1 MKRHFSIAVL
11 LLFAGIA
18 SAQVHISI
26 DEPDSTWTVQKA
38 LGDYVGQTVIFD
50 DPIVVCS
57 NANENSL
64 VISPWRMFQ
73 PQSQGE
79 AGSEAYRT
87 TVHINGTCRMAL
99 TGVSGYHRCGEKIY
113 NLKAKVNST
122 SSLSFIS
129 GEWRGNTRANLEA
142 GLPELGDYRLL
153 VCAMNLENYYMTLGS
168 MGAKTESQ
176 RQKQRTKV
184 SKALAK
190 INADIYGLVELQ
202 QGNEAIA
209 EIVSDLNK
217 NLPSRDYKYFTEGG
231 SGTMQKSD
239 FVYDAKVVE
248 PIGLPVEINAEL
260 QNRKKMICF
269 REKATGEK
277 FIYSI
282 NHFKAMNSGSASIR
296 VREASAVLDRYK
308 SYRTNPNI
316 SDNDILIM
324 GDLNAYAKEDP
335 ITLFLE
341 NGMIDLHRAFHADSS
356 YSYQYSAR
364 AGYLDHA
371 LCNNTLYRQVTGM
384 CGFHINSDE
393 DDRYTYDG
401 AWSDNTMF
409 RCSDHDPVIVGLKLD
424 STLTYEPAPT
434 LNNAEILAG
443 ETDKL
448 IISNAYKDGGQS
460 FYAIYSVNGL
470 LLEQKE
476 IVSEYQKIELPTAPG
491 VYIVYI
497 YADGKVHQR
506 KMIVR

>member
-1 MKRHFSIAVL
+1 MEVNWKLLVLAWGIMLVPAFCVVMRRIIKCRINESYHTLKEDAGASLNGIDFALGIVWSVFWPFTLMMYVVCRMGWFLWNGL
-11 LLFAGIA
+11 LLRAIL
-18 SAQVHISI
+18 VTI
-26 DEPDSTWTVQKA
+26 DD
-38 LGDYVGQTVIFD
+38 
-50 DPIVVCS
+50 
-57 NANENSL
+57 
-64 VISPWRMFQ
+64 
-73 PQSQGE
+73 
-79 AGSEAYRT
+79 GSKP
-87 TVHINGTCRMAL
+87 NGTYTKA
-99 TGVSGYHRCGEKIY
+99 GY
-113 NLKAKVNST
+113 
-122 SSLSFIS
+122 
-129 GEWRGNTRANLEA
+129 
-142 GLPELGDYRLL
+142 
-153 VCAMNLENYYMTLGS
+153 
-168 MGAKTESQ
+168 
-176 RQKQRTKV
+176 
-184 SKALAK
+184 
-190 INADIYGLVELQ
+190 
-202 QGNEAIA
+202 
-209 EIVSDLNK
+209 
-217 NLPSRDYKYFTEGG
+217 
-231 SGTMQKSD
+231 
-239 FVYDAKVVE
+239 VYDANKLR
-248 PIGLPVEINAEL
+248 PIGALQEFKGGGSSTIRAE
-260 QNRKKMICF
+260 RHKMICL
-269 REKATGEK
+269 EEIATGER
-277 FIYSI
+277 FIFSV
-282 NHFKAMNSGSASIR
+282 NHFKAKSGSGYGRDADQGDGQASFNGGR
-296 VREASAVLDRYK
+296 TDEAESVVSYYKTRYSPAIK
-308 SYRTNPNI
+308 EK
-316 SDNDILIM
+316 DILIM

-409 RCSDHDPVIVGLKLD
+409 RCSDHDPVIVALKLD